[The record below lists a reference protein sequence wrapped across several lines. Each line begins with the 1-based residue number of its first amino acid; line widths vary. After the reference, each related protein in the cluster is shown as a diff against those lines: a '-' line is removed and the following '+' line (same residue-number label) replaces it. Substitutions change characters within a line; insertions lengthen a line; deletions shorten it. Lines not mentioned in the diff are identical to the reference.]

1 MLMEINS
8 AEQRPRFSLQ
18 ILLPNLVAG
27 VVLGALEISI
37 IVSCT
42 AMIFSGQI
50 SGYLPQGVGIILF
63 GTLILSLVVAALSS
77 FVPSIA
83 VPQDVPM
90 AILAVITTT
99 VTREMIGHAPPSII
113 FLTVVATM
121 ILTTMITGVAF
132 WLMGH
137 FKLGGLVRFIPFP
150 VVGGFL
156 SGTGCFLILG
166 GVGVMANVPPSLAL
180 LQPEL
185 LIRWLPGVIFG
196 ALLYILLR
204 RHSHYLLMPGIM
216 LGGLILFYLIYFLS
230 AGSIASAVS
239 ENWLLGPFPQGGL
252 FNFLTI
258 QAFSQADWSYIFKHI
273 INLSTIIIVST
284 ISLLLNASGLEI
296 SSGADIDLN
305 YELKATGL
313 ANLLAGFGGSPVG
326 FHSLSSSMLARRLGA
341 KDRLGS
347 LTFSAMVAIAILFGA
362 TALAVLP
369 KMIAGGLLIFLGLS
383 FLIEFVYD
391 TWYKLSKPEYL
402 LIWLILIII
411 VTVGILEGVAVGIL
425 VATILFVLNY
435 SRINVIHHTVNGA
448 NYQSHVMRPRLYQQL
463 LRQRGDILY
472 ILKLQGFIFFGT
484 ATSLVANVR
493 DRLEDPDLARLQ
505 YLLLDF
511 QLVTG
516 IDSSAALSFSKLK
529 QLVENQGITLVFTG
543 LSPKIQTQ
551 LEREVYKNESEDD
564 LRIFPDLDQGVA
576 WCEDKLINVFS
587 EVGLVAKPKTALQ
600 LIGES
605 LSPSGVERDWLSMIT
620 PDIKAKPSS
629 STSRMLEY
637 LKYIET
643 IEGDCFIEEG
653 DEIQGMYFI
662 EDGQFISIP
671 SVRDP
676 EGKLRVT
683 LEAGTVFGEIGYYTE
698 QRAIATLICSRPGK
712 LLYLSC
718 ENMERME
725 TEDPE
730 LAIAFHRIVAANMG
744 NKLALSSNMIRALR
758 D

>member
-1 MLMEINS
+1 M
-8 AEQRPRFSLQ
+8 
-18 ILLPNLVAG
+18 LLPNLVAG
-27 VVLGALEISI
+27 AVLGALEISI

-42 AMIFSGQI
+42 AMIFSGPL
-50 SGYLPQGVGIILF
+50 SDFLPQGVGIILF
-63 GTLILSLVVAALSS
+63 GALILSLVVAALSS
-77 FVPSIA
+77 FEPSIA

-99 VTREMIGHAPPSII
+99 ITKEMVGHAPPSII

-121 ILTTMITGVAF
+121 IITTMITGAAF

-137 FKLGGLVRFIPFP
+137 FKLGGLVRFIPYP

-156 SGTGCFLILG
+156 SGTGWFLILG
-166 GVGVMANVPPSLAL
+166 GVGVMANGPPSLAL

-185 LIRWLPGVIFG
+185 LIRWLPGIIFG

-204 RHSHYLLMPGIM
+204 RYSHYLLMPGIM
-216 LGGLILFYLIYFLS
+216 LGGFILFYMIYYLS
-230 AGSIASAVS
+230 AGSIGSAVS
-239 ENWLLGPFPQGGL
+239 ENWLLGPFPQEGL
-252 FNFLTI
+252 FNFWTI
-258 QAFSQADWSYIFKHI
+258 QAFAQADWSFIFKHI

-296 SSGADIDLN
+296 SSGSDIDLN
-305 YELKATGL
+305 YELKTTGL

-341 KDRLGS
+341 KDRLGG
-347 LTFSAMVAIAILFGA
+347 LTFSAMVAFAIFFGA

-391 TWYKLSKPEYL
+391 TWHKLSKPEYL

-411 VTVGILEGVAVGIL
+411 ATVGILEGVAVGIL

-435 SRINVIHHTVNGA
+435 SRINVIHHAVTGA

-463 LRQRGDILY
+463 LRQRGDMLY

-484 ATSLVANVR
+484 ANSLVANVR
-493 DRLEDPDLARLQ
+493 DRLEDPDLVRLQ

-529 QLVENQGITLVFTG
+529 QLVENQGISLVFAG

-551 LEREVYKNESEDD
+551 LEREVYKNESDDD

-587 EVGLVAKPKTALQ
+587 EVGLAAKPKTILQ
-600 LIGES
+600 LIEES
-605 LSPSGVERDWLSMIT
+605 LSTPGEEQDWLRMIT
-620 PDIKAKPSS
+620 PDTKVRPSS
-629 STSRMLEY
+629 STSRMLKY

-643 IEGDCFIEEG
+643 TKGDCFIEEG
-653 DEIQGMYFI
+653 DKIQGLYFI
-662 EDGQFISIP
+662 EDGQFTSIP
-671 SVRDP
+671 SLRDP

-718 ENMERME
+718 ENMKRME

-730 LAIAFHRIVAANMG
+730 LAIAFHRIVAANLG
-744 NKLALSSNMIRALR
+744 NKLALSSNTILALR